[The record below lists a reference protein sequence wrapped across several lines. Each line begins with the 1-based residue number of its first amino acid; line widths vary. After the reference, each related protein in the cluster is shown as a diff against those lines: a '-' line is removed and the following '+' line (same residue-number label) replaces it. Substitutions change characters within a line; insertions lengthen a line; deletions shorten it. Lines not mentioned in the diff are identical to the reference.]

1 MNFATK
7 TGVVASMLQETEKI
21 NEPVRMLVWII
32 LVVISPTKTFDTCS
46 SFCVL

>member
-21 NEPVRMLVWII
+21 NEPRMLVWII